1 MTESIHLG
9 IGASFGM
16 DSGHGSPHEML
27 AERLGVPCENRCRP
41 GHGNDFMITDTL
53 LWLAQRRRGVQRVTA
68 SVGISDPYRH
78 DMVDEPV
85 ATGLHWS
92 KWRASQRYGA
102 MALRRL
108 SREADL
114 GPYKWN
120 IRLTYHLRYLTQI
133 LTLQNIFRAHRIP
146 YLMWQVMRPTV
157 GNYSLNE
164 RAQARSLE
172 KQIDTQ
178 HFFGL
183 DDYTQIDHIN
193 ETQQWTD
200 PTPLERPQAYGHTRV
215 TVRDEHP
222 TRGCN
227 EQLAEMLWRHHLENN
242 SLTSTG

>member
-53 LWLAQRRRGVQRVTA
+53 LWLAQRRRGVQRITA

-120 IRLTYHLRYLTQI
+120 IRLTYHL
-133 LTLQNIFRAHRIP
+133 
-146 YLMWQVMRPTV
+146 
-157 GNYSLNE
+157 
-164 RAQARSLE
+164 
-172 KQIDTQ
+172 
-178 HFFGL
+178 
-183 DDYTQIDHIN
+183 
-193 ETQQWTD
+193 
-200 PTPLERPQAYGHTRV
+200 
-215 TVRDEHP
+215 
-222 TRGCN
+222 
-227 EQLAEMLWRHHLENN
+227 
-242 SLTSTG
+242 